1 MEREIKRL
9 GEKKKEKKEEDETV
23 QRKEMRNGKRE

>member
-9 GEKKKEKKEEDETV
+9 GEKKEEDETV

>member
-9 GEKKKEKKEEDETV
+9 GGRKKEEDETV
-23 QRKEMRNGKRE
+23 RRKEMRNGKRG

>member
-9 GEKKKEKKEEDETV
+9 GEKKEEDETV
-23 QRKEMRNGKRE
+23 QRKEMRNGKGE